1 MYAVSRSMPLES
13 YQIIQPADNQTDFT
27 PGQVIRF
34 KIPRSIGFWD
44 SHLSKV
50 QFNVKTTGANYKM
63 CFNSPYAGL
72 ASMIDMVRISQN
84 GKVISEVLDYNQLQ
98 HSTKCYEL
106 SLSGLQRE
114 AVQKGIVDLA
124 IDDSTGFKALSDQC
138 LVGQGVHR
146 SGAVS
151 AAAMQQ
157 DVKFQ
162 MSLDFISLFE
172 VLEIIPSVVLGDI
185 LVEIRISPTVQQIL
199 KVLPSTGVV
208 HLLST
213 AFATGVATVAL
224 TPPFSGF
231 TCLADSP
238 FIVGQRVVSS
248 AGGVRGTTEYTIQS
262 MTEAVGTGVITLTFT
277 ANAVAADNTVAALEI
292 TKGADGAT
300 DPSLTQFLVTRSELQ
315 LQVVKPPTQYVM
327 DLVGEA
333 ERGEMFI
340 DVDTYTAY
348 RSTILGG
355 IKSQTITLPT
365 TQSRVKSFFT
375 VPRFG
380 NQTGTFSV
388 SNDTDFN
395 FDGVFGDL
403 RHYRSQIDGIYY
415 PNTPIELSVMI
426 GGWHFS
432 AEHLRELEKAFDAA
446 GLPMRS
452 LLGLKQNFVIGRA
465 LSAYGSSTNLTGTPI
480 NLYLEYSRNGPV
492 STAYPDATAAISTAG
507 TGYTTTV
514 SPALVSPTGGTGQ
527 GMKLELTAATG
538 AGSDPFVLT
547 GVTIVEQGSGYTTG
561 DVLTIPGGSGGHT
574 VSAIV
579 AGSGYPNGA
588 QAGVATTGGTGT
600 GLTVNYTGVNNEITL
615 VVIVTTGTGYTTGD
629 TLTVAG
635 GGDDGTFDIVVTGDL
650 GRVTLTKTPIQCDAI
665 SFVHHTNR
673 IAVSP
678 MGIEVMN

>member
-1 MYAVSRSMPLES
+1 MPLES

-84 GKVISEVLDYNQLQ
+84 GKVIAEVLDYNQLQ
-98 HSTKCYEL
+98 HFTKCYEL

-114 AVQKGIVDLA
+114 AVQKGIVDLS
-124 IDDSTGFKALSDQC
+124 IGDSTGFRALSDQC

-248 AGGVRGTTEYTIQS
+248 AAGVRGTTEYTIQS

-340 DVDTYTAY
+340 DVDTYTSY

-380 NQTGTFSV
+380 NQTGIFSV

-395 FDGVFGDL
+395 FDGVFGNL

-432 AEHLRELEKAFDAA
+432 AEHLRELEKAFDAS

-452 LLGLKQNFVIGRA
+452 LLGLKQNFIIGRA

-480 NLYLEYSRNGPV
+480 NLYLEYAENGPV
-492 STAYPDATAAISTAG
+492 STSFPNATAAISIAG

-527 GMKLELTAATG
+527 GMKLELIADAATPYG
-538 AGSDPFVLT
+538 LT
-547 GVTIVEQGSGYTTG
+547 GVTIIEQGSGYTSD
-561 DVLTIPGGSGGHT
+561 DVLTIPCSGVNAVAITNGGT
-574 VSAIV
+574 A
-579 AGSGYPNGA
+579 YTGA
-588 QAGVATTGGTGT
+588 ADAATTTLTGT
-600 GLTVNYTGVNNEITL
+600 GSGLKITYTDNAGVIDAVTAITSP
-615 VVIVTTGTGYTTGD
+615 GTGYVTGNTVQPVD
-629 TLTVAG
+629 AGSNDNAILTV
-635 GGDDGTFDIVVTGDL
+635 TVTSD

-678 MGIEVMN
+678 MGIEVIN